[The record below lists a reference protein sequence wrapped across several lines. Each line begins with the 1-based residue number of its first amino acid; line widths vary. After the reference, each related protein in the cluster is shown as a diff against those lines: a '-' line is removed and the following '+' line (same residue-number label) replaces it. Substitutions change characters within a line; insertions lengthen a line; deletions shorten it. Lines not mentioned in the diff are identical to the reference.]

1 MTTQQKTE
9 IAKRACT
16 IIFANE
22 GNYGSVNAN
31 DNGALSIGKVQWH
44 GNLAFIA
51 QCLLY
56 INGYDSKGLDSKFG
70 SNSTKAATLFQ
81 SEHNLVANGSV
92 GRLTFAKLVA

>member
-22 GNYGSVNAN
+22 GNYGSV
-31 DNGALSIGKVQWH
+31 
-44 GNLAFIA
+44 
-51 QCLLY
+51 
-56 INGYDSKGLDSKFG
+56 
-70 SNSTKAATLFQ
+70 
-81 SEHNLVANGSV
+81 

>member
-22 GNYGSVNAN
+22 GNYGSVNVN

-44 GNLAFIA
+44 GN
-51 QCLLY
+51 
-56 INGYDSKGLDSKFG
+56 
-70 SNSTKAATLFQ
+70 
-81 SEHNLVANGSV
+81 
-92 GRLTFAKLVA
+92 RAKLLLLAMLRFLTSKSDHV